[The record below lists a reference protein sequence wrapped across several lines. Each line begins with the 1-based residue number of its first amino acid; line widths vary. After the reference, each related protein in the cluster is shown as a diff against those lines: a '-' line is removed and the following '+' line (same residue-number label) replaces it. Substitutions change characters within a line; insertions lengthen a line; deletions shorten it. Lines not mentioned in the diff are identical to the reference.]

1 MPELK
6 CPALHTLLHEISS
19 TLRKHFDNVECEMEP
34 CPDLSASPF
43 DLGSITSLGQLVYI
57 VPNSINSSEAC
68 KQIIGGKLLSTTDN
82 FHIISDNKSTFALR
96 ISLQH
101 KSTNLPDW
109 RDILKKFFEAK
120 AGNSW
125 EIAYIELGSSNEAD
139 VRLLKNASKENK
151 SATQKIPFNVKLWM
165 VPVNRRIVAG
175 TTKMTHTSVNDAPA
189 TNGTDEKPK
198 KKKVIKK
205 VLRSAL
211 PKTCENNNDP
221 TMVNGVNGIH
231 NEKSSVPEKVVDI
244 HYLTNG
250 TSPPI
255 QINGEAHA
263 KSKNDE
269 KDKVEGGSLKMCNGL
284 NGVDVDTTA
293 KGITNANLNGKCENS
308 EEKASTLVNGD
319 NAITTKTAEISSKL
333 SDTPANHENLLN
345 GSANTVNAIL
355 QRVNG
360 EQNKQQNGG
369 IVGKIASMFN
379 SRSQSQESQ
388 SSIRD
393 VRRKSDE
400 LSEIPTHH
408 FDTNTGRKIPQETLA
423 PIHPSTPPSQKSNED
438 ATSDDDNVSFC
449 SAASAAL
456 NSLSSSSKYGDSVSI
471 EIAQNMESPSLD
483 AQENPN
489 LDSAVPLKT
498 DENVSTRRSPNRR
511 TLSLPPPTTVN
522 SRLLNGHCGR
532 ILSPI
537 SSGSSI
543 HEHHAHEEAEEDD
556 QTLYQCTVD
565 EDASLR
571 PSAERDDSEAYDLMN
586 DLSLREDFSCM
597 SNISGVFQ
605 RTFINNRERD
615 LTGRL
620 SVPATS
626 SFSRNNSSVV
636 PSRALS
642 SSRQTTPPQVPRI
655 SPQKEMVRGMKTNLP
670 VSVLQQILV
679 RFSYKELG
687 ELRRVHP
694 HWDELCG
701 QFLNAGYYQLIET
714 ADQLLADC
722 QKKITTEKRLVRV
735 VNVLTSLQVHVL
747 NPVDVL
753 RAAMDEG
760 VLCFPYGFI
769 LDKAF
774 ELLTQIEKI
783 IQQGC
788 DADIELNCE
797 RLAEYSRRAQLHYRR
812 CVEPIA
818 EKRMTEVC
826 KLSAV
831 QRLQRLDSF
840 LVEKN
845 LSKLEKVAEKA
856 KDDVRFEVEQLKQ
869 QNQQLKKDNRELKQT
884 CLKLDARVEA
894 LERKFKTMAR
904 LLQ

>member
-6 CPALHTLLHEISS
+6 CPALATLLHEISS

-34 CPDLSASPF
+34 CPDLSTSPF

-125 EIAYIELGSSNEAD
+125 EIAYIELSSSNEAD
-139 VRLLKNASKENK
+139 IRLLKNTSKENK
-151 SATQKIPFNVKLWM
+151 PTTQKTPFDVKLWM

-175 TTKMTHTSVNDAPA
+175 TTKMTHTSANDAPA
-189 TNGTDEKPK
+189 TNGTDDKPK

-205 VLRSAL
+205 VLS
-211 PKTCENNNDP
+211 
-221 TMVNGVNGIH
+221 
-231 NEKSSVPEKVVDI
+231 EKSSVPEKVVDI
-244 HYLTNG
+244 HHLTNG
-250 TSPPI
+250 TSSPL

-269 KDKVEGGSLKMCNGL
+269 KDKVADSSLKMSNGL

-293 KGITNANLNGKCENS
+293 KGTTNTKLNGKNDNS
-308 EEKASTLVNGD
+308 EGKTSAFVNGV
-319 NAITTKTAEISSKL
+319 NAINSKTAEINPKL
-333 SDTPANHENLLN
+333 PDTPSNHENLLN
-345 GSANTVNAIL
+345 GSANTVNSIL

-388 SSIRD
+388 SSIPD

-400 LSEIPTHH
+400 LSEVPTHH
-408 FDTNTGRKIPQETLA
+408 FDTNTGNKILQETSA
-423 PIHPSTPPSQKSNED
+423 PIPATPPSQKSNED

-471 EIAQNMESPSLD
+471 EIAQNIESPILE
-483 AQENPN
+483 AQENSN
-489 LDSAVPLKT
+489 LDSAIPLKT
-498 DENVSTRRSPNRR
+498 DENSSTRRSPNRR

-543 HEHHAHEEAEEDD
+543 HEHHGHEEAEEDD

-565 EDASLR
+565 EDVSLR

-626 SFSRNNSSVV
+626 SFGRNNSGVV
-636 PSRALS
+636 QSRALS

-670 VSVLQQILV
+670 VAVLQQILV

-687 ELRRVHP
+687 ELRR
-694 HWDELCG
+694 
-701 QFLNAGYYQLIET
+701 
-714 ADQLLADC
+714 
-722 QKKITTEKRLVRV
+722 ITKEKHLVRV

-760 VLCFPYGFI
+760 VLCFPYGLV

-774 ELLTQIEKI
+774 ELLSQIEKI
-783 IQQGC
+783 IQQGS
-788 DADIELNCE
+788 DADIELHCE

-869 QNQQLKKDNRELKQT
+869 QNQQLKKDNRELKQS